1 MATNS
6 VKGVIQDEADWRTGA
21 TSQDMMGRDYQ
32 AAQGTGHVGLLDYY
46 MPKFYS
52 MARGH
57 VVNKYHVGFY
67 GPYVD
72 QALMVM
78 DQNSYADKYNLKRQK
93 PFYDSKDNFRKTLFD
108 QWLSMCYDKTSGV
121 LNMYWAAK
129 QITIPSPSAQTKQ
142 VMMDSTKQIRY
153 PVVTG
158 VNCENTLSIE
168 VTDDPYMMWYNF
180 FNALFNVQYSPLL
193 LKPKSTLQ
201 KINIMVNLYSE
212 GLTVGNSMKS
222 IYERTGGNACQ
233 TDLVVGQMFEFN
245 SCITTKAPNLSAN
258 YENASPYTFTVD
270 FKYPNAYQGTF
281 KDQMRYLRD
290 ETTRGVDPAKVK
302 ERGWTDCPR
311 TLEDARYNP
320 YGEYNKGFF
329 EVDHDTWQKR
339 YNVALY
345 DAFQPNVYERYI
357 QTGKAA
363 FNKVEYKY
371 DMHGNRSS

>member
-1 MATNS
+1 MATRDAEVDILS
-6 VKGVIQDEADWRTGA
+6 QADWRTG
-21 TSQDMMGRDYQ
+21 SQSKEMMDREYHNS
-32 AAQGTGHVGLLDYY
+32 QGNSHIGLLDYY
-46 MPKFYS
+46 MPNFYA

-78 DQNSYADKYNLKRQK
+78 DQNSYADKYNLTRHK
-93 PFYDSKDNFRKTLFD
+93 PFYDTKDNFRKTLFD
-108 QWLSMCYDKTSGV
+108 QWMRMCYDRSSGV

-129 QITIPSPSAQTKQ
+129 QITIPSPTAETQP

-153 PVVTG
+153 PVVKG
-158 VNCENTLSIE
+158 VKCDNTLNIE

-212 GLTVGNSMKS
+212 GLTVGNSMES
-222 IYERTGGNACQ
+222 IDVRANGKACQ

-245 SCITTKAPNLSAN
+245 SCITTVAPNLTASYDSAN
-258 YENASPYTFTVD
+258 PYTFNIT
-270 FKYPNAYQGTF
+270 FQYPNAYQGTF

-302 ERGWTDCPR
+302 EREWNGCVYTLTDTR
-311 TLEDARYNP
+311 HNP
-320 YGEYNKGFF
+320 YGEYNKDFF
-329 EVDHDTWQKR
+329 EVDYDTWQNR
-339 YNVALY
+339 ASVALY
-345 DAFQPNVYERYI
+345 DAFQPNVYQRYI
-357 QTGKAA
+357 NTGKAA
-363 FNKVEYKY
+363 FDKVKYKY
-371 DMHGNRSS
+371 DMHGSHSS